1 MRRNS
6 HAAPDDIE
14 RIYRERLPAFLRV
27 AAAIAGDREAARDVV
42 QDAFAT
48 ALRRAASFRGDGP
61 LEGWLWAIVVNTAR
75 NHTRRPTA
83 LPSTALP
90 ETAAVERDGGLAHVE
105 EAVALL
111 PERQRL
117 TLFLRYYADLDYRAI
132 AAALGVAEGTVA
144 ATLSAAHAALRKQL
158 TQEVAS

>member
-1 MRRNS
+1 MKRS
-6 HAAPDDIE
+6 PAIADEIE

-27 AAAIAGDREAARDVV
+27 AAAIVGDRDAASDAV

-48 ALRRAASFRGDGP
+48 ALRRCASFRGDGP

-75 NHTRRPTA
+75 NHTRGLTP
-83 LPSTALP
+83 LPSAELP
-90 ETAAVERDGGLAHVE
+90 ERGAAAAEQGGAHVA

-117 TLFLRYYADLDYRAI
+117 TLFLRYYADLDYRGI
-132 AAALGVAEGTVA
+132 AAALEVAEGTVA
-144 ATLSAAHAALRKQL
+144 ATLSAAHAAVRKQL